1 MKNLSHFD
9 IVKLA
14 DIERETHENCERLDH
29 LLSTYLESWTHY
41 IQAENATP
49 TQLEAWVK
57 LDKDRDK
64 LLAFLEISRSH

>member
-9 IVKLA
+9 LVKLA
-14 DIERETHENCERLDH
+14 DIERETRQTCGHLDV
-29 LLSTYLESWTHY
+29 LLSTYLESWTNY